1 MNLYKQFLF
10 IFGSYD
16 ACISTHKIISHFKY
30 GCIPRAAAAERIF
43 SVIDKPIQIKEE
55 ENLPDLIIKNSLIN
69 FRNVH
74 FNYKTSKEKAINDIS
89 FTIDGGKITA
99 LVGKSGAGKSTIINL
114 IPRFYDPQDGKFS

>member
-1 MNLYKQFLF
+1 M
-10 IFGSYD
+10 
-16 ACISTHKIISHFKY
+16 
-30 GCIPRAAAAERIF
+30 
-43 SVIDKPIQIKEE
+43 
-55 ENLPDLIIKNSLIN
+55 IIKNSLIN

-114 IPRFYDPQDGKFS
+114 IPRFYDPQDGQIFIDSQNIKNVKLRSLRKNISLVSQDVILFDNTIKNNILYKPKC